1 MRSFFKLQVIFLLL
15 NIPPIC
21 LDQFYHPS
29 GLGAYVNRS
38 LDDASFMLYIADRGN
53 HVIRGMSAACSF
65 SCENNGRC
73 VGPNKCEC
81 LHGWSGIDCTKP
93 LCQNSCG
100 QRELCVAPNTCA
112 CIPGYDGAGCL
123 AAKCSQQC
131 VNGHCSAPDVCTCNP
146 GWFDSNCVSST
157 EFCVFQFIFQAA
169 NNHSSSLD
177 STCRRRPCV
186 NRHVEIEVRLAFTA

>member
-1 MRSFFKLQVIFLLL
+1 VQVTFLSLNILLIFLE
-15 NIPPIC
+15 
-21 LDQFYHPS
+21 QFYHPS

-38 LDDASFMLYIADRGN
+38 LDDASFMLYIADRDN

-93 LCQNSCG
+93 LCQNSCR
-100 QRELCVAPNTCA
+100 QRELCVAPNTCD
-112 CIPGYDGAGCL
+112 CIPGYHGVGCL
-123 AAKCSQQC
+123 VAKCSQQC
-131 VNGHCSAPDVCTCNP
+131 KNGHCSAPDVCTCDP

-157 EFCVFQFIFQAA
+157 KCGISIYLPTAD
-169 NNHSSSLD
+169 NHS
-177 STCRRRPCV
+177 
-186 NRHVEIEVRLAFTA
+186 FFF